1 MFDSGEIGTIWQFPA
16 ALRDLVTNL
25 SRYQWAAQLHD
36 KDWQLV
42 WASSELADMA
52 PELRTR
58 RMRPGQHIVEGFV
71 SGLSLFTEDSRER
84 WVRTNLP
91 YVLGTDPDA
100 AEAIE
105 ELLGPDLGPILD
117 TLKPQ
122 TPPQR
127 WFSCIDLAHGEFAGR
142 IHYIVETILDGS
154 GATVGY
160 LMLYAPDL
168 PPKLLNLLIRGDRR
182 MHERMAELVEPAP
195 RSAALL
201 FADIEGSGVLS
212 RHISSAAYFRLIR
225 ALRAGFDAAVGQFGG
240 VLGKH
245 AGDGVTALFLTEQL
259 GSDSAAARAAIEGAR
274 ALRSVTEEIVTA
286 LAEDG
291 LPINSDLCR
300 LNVGVHWGGTLFI
313 GQVSSEGRLE
323 ITALGDEMNEAAR
336 IEQTARGGRSL
347 ASKSLVE
354 RLSEADAVALGL
366 DTQAV
371 SYEVLSDLAGVSS
384 KAARDAGFIA
394 VTELC

>member
-1 MFDSGEIGTIWQFPA
+1 VFDSGEIGTVWQFPA

-25 SRYQWAAQLHD
+25 ARYQWAAQLHD

-42 WASSELADMA
+42 WASSELDDLA
-52 PELRTR
+52 PELRTG
-58 RMRPGQHIVEGFV
+58 RMRPGQHIIEGFV
-71 SGLSLFTEDSRER
+71 AALGLFTEDSRER
-84 WVRTNLP
+84 WVRANIP
-91 YVLGTDPDA
+91 FVLGTDPDA
-100 AEAIE
+100 AEAITE
-105 ELLGPDLGPILD
+105 MLGPELGPLVD
-117 TLKPQ
+117 TLKP
-122 TPPQR
+122 TPPPQR

-154 GATVGY
+154 GEVVGY

-168 PPKLLNLLIRGDRR
+168 PPKLLNLLTRGDRR

-259 GSDSAAARAAIEGAR
+259 GSDSGAARAAIEGAR
-274 ALRSVTEEIVTA
+274 ALRAVAVEVVAA

-291 LPINSDLCR
+291 LPVNSDLCR
-300 LNVGVHWGGTLFI
+300 LNVGVHWGGTLFV

-336 IEQTARGGRSL
+336 IEQTARGGRTL

-354 RLSEADAVALGL
+354 RLTRTDAVALGL
-366 DTQAV
+366 DIQAV
-371 SYEVLSDLAGVSS
+371 GYQILADIAGVSS
-384 KAARDAGFIA
+384 KASRDAGFIA
-394 VTELC
+394 VTQLD